1 MGAPVSAIPNLI
13 ESVRSN
19 DPTLADLLTIIT
31 DETARLALQVDP
43 PPITQKKVSIAKGAA
58 PNDVVNFAY
67 TFTTRNIILTWE
79 APNLDFLLYEI
90 RIGTTW
96 NTATR
101 ILTTATLQ
109 AILDP
114 IAIGTTTYLIKAI
127 NSAGVYSLNAV
138 EVDVVVPALG
148 VFTVTSV
155 VLGNFV
161 LLTWTIPTSTFDID
175 HYIIKKDG
183 VEFARLKTTFL
194 ANQELA
200 GGTFTYSIVAYDIF
214 GNASASQSNT
224 ALVPP
229 PSDFVLKKEFE
240 SAFAGTKTNVIQDG
254 STLLVCIDT
263 GKTWATHFST
273 PGWANINAQI
283 AAGYPLYIQPD
294 ATTGSYKE
302 VFDIGSIYT
311 NTVINLSYLFTL
323 ISGSFTVGFSTRV
336 SDDNVSWSTA
346 NTNMSFFAA
355 SVRYIEVTVSFTAS
369 DDKALM
375 TFYHFHIAVNVREE
389 IDSGEILAV
398 STDVNG
404 TVVTFN
410 KAFKDVDS
418 ITVST
423 KTTTEHFTVVYR
435 FNDVPNPTSFSV
447 FVYDSSGI
455 RVGKTVEWKA
465 RGII

>member
-1 MGAPVSAIPNLI
+1 MPANTSSLPNLI
-13 ESVRSN
+13 EIVRSN
-19 DPTLADLLTIIT
+19 DPTLADTLGVINEELK
-31 DETARLALQVDP
+31 RLAFKVDP
-43 PPITQKKVSIAKGAA
+43 APVVQKKVAIAKGAA
-58 PNDVVNFAY
+58 PNDVLNFTY
-67 TFTTRNIILTWE
+67 TFTTRNIFLTWE

-90 RIGTTW
+90 RIGTVW
-96 NTATR
+96 ETATR

-127 NSAGVYSLNAV
+127 NSTGVYSANAV
-138 EVDVVVPALG
+138 SLAVVVPALG
-148 VFTVTSV
+148 SFTVSST

-161 LLTWTIPTSTFDID
+161 LLTWTIPTSTFEID
-175 HYIIKKDG
+175 HYIIKKNG

-200 GGTFTYSIVAYDIF
+200 GGTFTYSIVAYDLF

-240 SAFAGTKTNVIQDG
+240 SAFAGTKVNTIQDG
-254 STLLVCIDT
+254 STLLVCVDT
-263 GKTWATHFST
+263 AKTWATHFST

-283 AAGYPLYIQPD
+283 AAGYPLYIQPA

-311 NTVINLSYLFTL
+311 NSVINLSYLFTL

-336 SDDNVSWSTA
+336 SDDNVSWSAA

-355 SVRYIEVTVSFTAS
+355 SVRYIEVTVSFTSS

-375 TFYHFHIAVNVREE
+375 TFYHFHVAISVREE

-398 STDVNG
+398 ASDVNG

-410 KAFKDVDS
+410 KTFKDVDS

-423 KTTTEHFTVVYR
+423 KTTTEHYTVVYR

-455 RVGKTVEWKA
+455 RIGKTVEWKA